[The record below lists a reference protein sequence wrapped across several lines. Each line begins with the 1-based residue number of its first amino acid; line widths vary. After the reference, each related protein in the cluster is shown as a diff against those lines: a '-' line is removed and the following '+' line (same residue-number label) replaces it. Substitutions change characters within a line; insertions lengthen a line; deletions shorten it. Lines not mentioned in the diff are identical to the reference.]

1 MEYRL
6 SMNNI
11 NKTFPGVQALSN
23 VKLDLVPGEVHVLLG
38 ENGAGKS
45 TLMKILAGVYPPDQ
59 GEILINGQKVVINN
73 TGDAASLGISMIY
86 QELNLIPDLT
96 VVENIFINREL
107 IQGWPGRYNWKEMN
121 RQAGE
126 ILADLNLAIDP
137 GNYIRDLSVAQQQMV
152 EIVRSISSNSQI
164 IIMDEPTAA
173 LAEQEI
179 TELFKQIK
187 LLKEKTVSIIY
198 ISHRLPEVKEIGD
211 RVTVL
216 RDGKY
221 VSTEDAKRVK
231 TEQLIKMM
239 VGRDIKEFFPKE
251 DTEKGSEVLRVKN
264 LKRKGVL
271 DDISFSLQQ
280 GEVLGFAGL
289 MGSGR
294 TELMRAIFG
303 ADQGVE
309 GKIYVK
315 GTELVIDSPETAVK
329 NGIALLTEDRKSS
342 GLILNF
348 AVYQNISLATLEKYA
363 PRGVIDQKRERKR
376 AGELVVALKI
386 KTPGLETVVNSLSGG
401 NQQKVILARWLYR
414 NAEIIILD
422 EPTRGIDVGAKVEI
436 YQLINQLTKQG
447 KAVIMVSSDLPEILA
462 MSDRIAVMYE
472 GKLNGILSRE
482 EAGPEKIMQLA
493 TGVMTMNLT
502 KEGSI

>member
-264 LKRKGVL
+264 LNRKGVL
-271 DDISFSLQQ
+271 EDISFSLRQ

-309 GKIYVK
+309 GKVYVK

-363 PRGVIDQKRERKR
+363 PGGVIDQKREKKR
-376 AGELVVALKI
+376 SGELVAALKI

-401 NQQKVILARWLYR
+401 NQQKVILARWLCR

>member
-6 SMNNI
+6 SMNKI

-152 EIVRSISSNSQI
+152 EIVRSISSNSKI

>member
-1 MEYRL
+1 
-6 SMNNI
+6 
-11 NKTFPGVQALSN
+11 
-23 VKLDLVPGEVHVLLG
+23 
-38 ENGAGKS
+38 
-45 TLMKILAGVYPPDQ
+45 
-59 GEILINGQKVVINN
+59 
-73 TGDAASLGISMIY
+73 
-86 QELNLIPDLT
+86 
-96 VVENIFINREL
+96 
-107 IQGWPGRYNWKEMN
+107 
-121 RQAGE
+121 
-126 ILADLNLAIDP
+126 
-137 GNYIRDLSVAQQQMV
+137 
-152 EIVRSISSNSQI
+152 
-164 IIMDEPTAA
+164 
-173 LAEQEI
+173 
-179 TELFKQIK
+179 
-187 LLKEKTVSIIY
+187 
-198 ISHRLPEVKEIGD
+198 
-211 RVTVL
+211 
-216 RDGKY
+216 
-221 VSTEDAKRVK
+221 
-231 TEQLIKMM
+231 MM

>member
-126 ILADLNLAIDP
+126 ILADLNLTIDP

-179 TELFKQIK
+179 AELFKQIK

-309 GKIYVK
+309 GKVYVK

-363 PRGVIDQKRERKR
+363 PRGVIDQKREKKR
-376 AGELVVALKI
+376 AGELVAALKI

-447 KAVIMVSSDLPEILA
+447 KAVIMVSSDLPEILS

>member
-6 SMNNI
+6 SMNKI

-23 VKLDLVPGEVHVLLG
+23 VKLDLLPGEVHVLLG

-152 EIVRSISSNSQI
+152 EIVRSISSNSKI

>member
-164 IIMDEPTAA
+164 LIMDEPTAA

-309 GKIYVK
+309 GKVYVK

-363 PRGVIDQKRERKR
+363 PRGVIDQKREKKR
-376 AGELVVALKI
+376 AGELVAALKI

>member
-376 AGELVVALKI
+376 AGELVAALKI